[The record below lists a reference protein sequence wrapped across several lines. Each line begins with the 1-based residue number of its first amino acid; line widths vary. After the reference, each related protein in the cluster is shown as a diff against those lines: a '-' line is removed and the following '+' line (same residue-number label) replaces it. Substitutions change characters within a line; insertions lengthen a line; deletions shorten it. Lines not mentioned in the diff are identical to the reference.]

1 MHKIERLLQTLAP
14 KGVEFKTLEEVF
26 EIKNGY
32 TPSKNNP
39 EFWKNGTIPW
49 FRMEDIREN
58 GRILKDS
65 IQHITPKALK
75 GKKLFPKNSIII
87 STTATIGEHALLIVD
102 SLANQRFTFLSKKAN
117 CDLALDMKFFF
128 YQCFL
133 LGEWCK
139 KNTNVSG
146 FASVDMTAF
155 KKYKFPIPPLE
166 IQQEI
171 VKILDAFTE
180 LNTELNTEL
189 KARKKQYEYYQ
200 NMLLDFN
207 DINQNHKDAKMSVKT
222 YPKRLKTLLQTLVP
236 KGVEF
241 RKLGEVL
248 EYDQPNQYCVTSKE
262 FDKSY
267 PTPVLTAGKT
277 FILGYTNE
285 KDNIYQASKNA
296 PVIIFDDFT
305 TATQWVDFPFK
316 VKSSAMKILLP
327 KNPTINIRFIFFYMQ
342 TIPYNIGGEHARHWI
357 SRYSQIEVPIPPLEI
372 QQEIVKILDAFT
384 ELNTELNTELK
395 ARKKQYEYYQNM
407 LLDFNDI
414 NQNHKDA
421 KMSVK
426 TYPKR
431 LKTLLQTLAP
441 KGVEFKT
448 LEEVFEIKNGYT
460 PSKNNPEFWKN
471 GTIPWFR
478 MEDIRENG
486 RILKDSIQHITPKA
500 LKGKKLF
507 PKNSIIISTTATIGE
522 HALLIVDSLANQRFT
537 FLSKKANCDLA
548 LDMKFFFYQCF
559 LLGEWC
565 KKNTN
570 VSGFAS
576 VDMTAFK
583 KYKFPIPPLEIQ
595 QEIVKIL
602 DAFTELNTELNTELK
617 ARKKQYEYYR
627 EKLLTFKPLL
637 KQGIT

>member
-39 EFWKNGTIPW
+39 EFWEKGTIPW

-117 CDLALDMKFFF
+117 CDIDLDMKFFF

-189 KARKKQYEYYQ
+189 KARKKQYQYYQ

-207 DINQNHKDAKMSVKT
+207 DINQNHKDAKERLVQKP

-241 RKLGEVL
+241 RKLGEVCESTNKKTL
-248 EYDQPNQYCVTSKE
+248 KISEVSEVKNKGMYPVINSGRDLYGYYHDFNNDGENITIASRGEYAGFINYFNEKFFAGGLC
-262 FDKSY
+262 Y
-267 PTPVLTAGKT
+267 PYKVKD
-277 FILGYTNE
+277 TNE
-285 KDNIYQASKNA
+285 
-296 PVIIFDDFT
+296 
-305 TATQWVDFPFK
+305 
-316 VKSSAMKILLP
+316 LLTKFLYFYLKTNEIQIMENLVFRGSIP
-327 KNPTINIRFIFFYMQ
+327 ALNKADIENLTI
-342 TIPYNIGGEHARHWI
+342 
-357 SRYSQIEVPIPPLEI
+357 PIPPLEI
-372 QQEIVKILDAFT
+372 QQEIVKILDQFSILT
-384 ELNTELNTELK
+384 TD
-395 ARKKQYEYYQNM
+395 
-407 LLDFNDI
+407 LLAGI
-414 NQNHKDA
+414 PA
-421 KMSVK
+421 
-426 TYPKR
+426 
-431 LKTLLQTLAP
+431 
-441 KGVEFKT
+441 
-448 LEEVFEIKNGYT
+448 EI
-460 PSKNNPEFWKN
+460 E
-471 GTIPWFR
+471 
-478 MEDIRENG
+478 
-486 RILKDSIQHITPKA
+486 
-500 LKGKKLF
+500 
-507 PKNSIIISTTATIGE
+507 
-522 HALLIVDSLANQRFT
+522 
-537 FLSKKANCDLA
+537 
-548 LDMKFFFYQCF
+548 
-559 LLGEWC
+559 
-565 KKNTN
+565 
-570 VSGFAS
+570 
-576 VDMTAFK
+576 
-583 KYKFPIPPLEIQ
+583 
-595 QEIVKIL
+595 
-602 DAFTELNTELNTELK
+602 

-627 EKLLTFKPLL
+627 EKLLTFKPLQN
-637 KQGIT
+637 KA

>member
-139 KNTNVSG
+139 NNTNVSG

-189 KARKKQYEYYQ
+189 KARKKQYQYYQ

-207 DINQNHKDAKMSVKT
+207 GIHSNPKDAKMS
-222 YPKRLKTLLQTLVP
+222 
-236 KGVEF
+236 
-241 RKLGEVL
+241 
-248 EYDQPNQYCVTSKE
+248 
-262 FDKSY
+262 
-267 PTPVLTAGKT
+267 A
-277 FILGYTNE
+277 
-285 KDNIYQASKNA
+285 
-296 PVIIFDDFT
+296 
-305 TATQWVDFPFK
+305 
-316 VKSSAMKILLP
+316 
-327 KNPTINIRFIFFYMQ
+327 
-342 TIPYNIGGEHARHWI
+342 
-357 SRYSQIEVPIPPLEI
+357 
-372 QQEIVKILDAFT
+372 
-384 ELNTELNTELK
+384 
-395 ARKKQYEYYQNM
+395 
-407 LLDFNDI
+407 
-414 NQNHKDA
+414 
-421 KMSVK
+421 K

-441 KGVEFKT
+441 KGVEFRKLGEVCDFQKGKSITKKAVTLGKVPVISGGRQPAYYHNEANRSGETIAISSSGVYAGYVSYWDIPVFLADSFSVSPKQKT
-448 LEEVFEIKNGYT
+448 LMPKYLFHYLTTQQDAIHATKSTGGIPHVY
-460 PSKNNPEFWKN
+460 SKDLQNF
-471 GTIPWFR
+471 
-478 MEDIRENG
+478 
-486 RILKDSIQHITPKA
+486 
-500 LKGKKLF
+500 
-507 PKNSIIISTTATIGE
+507 
-522 HALLIVDSLANQRFT
+522 LI
-537 FLSKKANCDLA
+537 
-548 LDMKFFFYQCF
+548 
-559 LLGEWC
+559 
-565 KKNTN
+565 
-570 VSGFAS
+570 
-576 VDMTAFK
+576 
-583 KYKFPIPPLEIQ
+583 PIPPLEVQ

-602 DAFTELNTELNTELK
+602 DQFSALTTDLLAGIPAEIK

-627 EKLLTFKPLL
+627 EKLLTFKPLKSL
-637 KQGIT
+637 KP

>member
-39 EFWKNGTIPW
+39 EFWEKGTIPW

-117 CDLALDMKFFF
+117 CGIALDMKFFF

-207 DINQNHKDAKMSVKT
+207 DINQNHKDAKEKLAQKT
-222 YPKRLKTLLQTLVP
+222 YPKRLQTLLQTLAP

-241 RKLGEVL
+241 RKLGEVCEIIRGKRVTKKEIL
-248 EYDQPNQYCVTSKE
+248 DKGKYPVVSGGIGFMGYLNEYNREENTITIAQYGTAGFVNWQNQKFWANDVCFSVIPKE
-262 FDKSY
+262 TLINRY
-267 PTPVLTAGKT
+267 LYYVLTNMQNYLYS
-277 FILGYTNE
+277 ISNR
-285 KDNIYQASKNA
+285 
-296 PVIIFDDFT
+296 
-305 TATQWVDFPFK
+305 
-316 VKSSAMKILLP
+316 SA
-327 KNPTINIRFIFFYMQ
+327 
-342 TIPYNIGGEHARHWI
+342 IPYSISSNNIM
-357 SRYSQIEVPIPPLEI
+357 QITIPIPPLEI
-372 QQEIVKILDAFT
+372 QQEIVKILDQFSALT
-384 ELNTELNTELK
+384 TD
-395 ARKKQYEYYQNM
+395 
-407 LLDFNDI
+407 LLAGI
-414 NQNHKDA
+414 PA
-421 KMSVK
+421 
-426 TYPKR
+426 
-431 LKTLLQTLAP
+431 
-441 KGVEFKT
+441 
-448 LEEVFEIKNGYT
+448 EI
-460 PSKNNPEFWKN
+460 E
-471 GTIPWFR
+471 
-478 MEDIRENG
+478 
-486 RILKDSIQHITPKA
+486 
-500 LKGKKLF
+500 
-507 PKNSIIISTTATIGE
+507 
-522 HALLIVDSLANQRFT
+522 
-537 FLSKKANCDLA
+537 
-548 LDMKFFFYQCF
+548 
-559 LLGEWC
+559 
-565 KKNTN
+565 
-570 VSGFAS
+570 
-576 VDMTAFK
+576 
-583 KYKFPIPPLEIQ
+583 
-595 QEIVKIL
+595 
-602 DAFTELNTELNTELK
+602 

-627 EKLLTFKPLL
+627 EKLLAFKPLTPH
-637 KQGIT
+637 KEVKKC

>member
-39 EFWKNGTIPW
+39 EFWEKGTIPW

-117 CDLALDMKFFF
+117 CDSALDMKFFF

-139 KNTNVSG
+139 KNINVSG

-200 NMLLDFN
+200 NMLLDFKN
-207 DINQNHKDAKMSVKT
+207 MHLNHKDAKMSVKT
-222 YPKRLKTLLQTLVP
+222 YPKRLKSLLQTLAP

-241 RKLGEVL
+241 RKLGEVC
-248 EYDQPNQYCVTSKE
+248 DFQKGKSITKKAVT
-262 FDKSY
+262 F
-267 PTPVLTAGKT
+267 GKV
-277 FILGYTNE
+277 
-285 KDNIYQASKNA
+285 
-296 PVIIFDDFT
+296 PVISGGRQPAYYHNEANRSGETIAISSSGVYAGYVSYWDIPVFLADSFSVSPKQKTLMPKYLFHYLT
-305 TATQWVDFPFK
+305 TQQDAIHAT
-316 VKSSAMKILLP
+316 KS
-327 KNPTINIRFIFFYMQ
+327 TGG
-342 TIPYNIGGEHARHWI
+342 IPHV
-357 SRYSQIEVPIPPLEI
+357 YSKDLQNFLIPIPPLEI
-372 QQEIVKILDAFT
+372 QQEIVKILDQFSILT
-384 ELNTELNTELK
+384 TD
-395 ARKKQYEYYQNM
+395 
-407 LLDFNDI
+407 LLAGI
-414 NQNHKDA
+414 PA
-421 KMSVK
+421 
-426 TYPKR
+426 
-431 LKTLLQTLAP
+431 
-441 KGVEFKT
+441 
-448 LEEVFEIKNGYT
+448 EI
-460 PSKNNPEFWKN
+460 
-471 GTIPWFR
+471 
-478 MEDIRENG
+478 
-486 RILKDSIQHITPKA
+486 
-500 LKGKKLF
+500 
-507 PKNSIIISTTATIGE
+507 
-522 HALLIVDSLANQRFT
+522 
-537 FLSKKANCDLA
+537 
-548 LDMKFFFYQCF
+548 
-559 LLGEWC
+559 
-565 KKNTN
+565 
-570 VSGFAS
+570 
-576 VDMTAFK
+576 
-583 KYKFPIPPLEIQ
+583 
-595 QEIVKIL
+595 
-602 DAFTELNTELNTELK
+602 K

-627 EKLLTFKPLL
+627 EKLLTFKPL
-637 KQGIT
+637 KA

>member
-14 KGVEFKTLEEVF
+14 KGVEF
-26 EIKNGY
+26 
-32 TPSKNNP
+32 
-39 EFWKNGTIPW
+39 
-49 FRMEDIREN
+49 R
-58 GRILKDS
+58 
-65 IQHITPKALK
+65 
-75 GKKLFPKNSIII
+75 KLGD
-87 STTATIGEHALLIVD
+87 IGEFTRGNGLLKSDLQDKGRPVVHYGQIHTQYNLSIDKTISYVNDALFHKL
-102 SLANQRFTFLSKKAN
+102 KKAKPN
-117 CDLALDMKFFF
+117 DILIATTSENVKDVGKSIAWLGNEEIAFSGDMYSYSTNENPKFIIYYFQTWFFQKEKEKRITGTKVMRIHENDLK
-128 YQCFL
+128 QI
-133 LGEWCK
+133 
-139 KNTNVSG
+139 TI
-146 FASVDMTAF
+146 
-155 KKYKFPIPPLE
+155 PIPPLE

-200 NMLLDFN
+200 NMLLDFK
-207 DINQNHKDAKMSVKT
+207 DIHSNHKDAKIKT
-222 YPKRLKTLLQTLVP
+222 YPKRLQ
-236 KGVEF
+236 
-241 RKLGEVL
+241 
-248 EYDQPNQYCVTSKE
+248 
-262 FDKSY
+262 
-267 PTPVLTAGKT
+267 
-277 FILGYTNE
+277 
-285 KDNIYQASKNA
+285 
-296 PVIIFDDFT
+296 
-305 TATQWVDFPFK
+305 
-316 VKSSAMKILLP
+316 
-327 KNPTINIRFIFFYMQ
+327 
-342 TIPYNIGGEHARHWI
+342 
-357 SRYSQIEVPIPPLEI
+357 
-372 QQEIVKILDAFT
+372 
-384 ELNTELNTELK
+384 
-395 ARKKQYEYYQNM
+395 
-407 LLDFNDI
+407 
-414 NQNHKDA
+414 
-421 KMSVK
+421 
-426 TYPKR
+426 
-431 LKTLLQTLAP
+431 TLLQTLAP

-522 HALLIVDSLANQRFT
+522 HALLIVDSLANQQFT
-537 FLSKKANCDLA
+537 FLSKKANCNLA

-602 DAFTELNTELNTELK
+602 DQFSILTTDLLAGIPAEIK

-627 EKLLTFKPLL
+627 EKLLTFKPL
-637 KQGIT
+637 KA

>member
-102 SLANQRFTFLSKKAN
+102 SLANQQFTFLSKKAN
-117 CDLALDMKFFF
+117 CNLALDMKFFF

-139 KNTNVSG
+139 NNINVSG

-189 KARKKQYEYYQ
+189 KARKKQYQYYQ

-207 DINQNHKDAKMSVKT
+207 DINQNHKDAKE
-222 YPKRLKTLLQTLVP
+222 RLAQ
-236 KGVEF
+236 
-241 RKLGEVL
+241 
-248 EYDQPNQYCVTSKE
+248 
-262 FDKSY
+262 
-267 PTPVLTAGKT
+267 
-277 FILGYTNE
+277 
-285 KDNIYQASKNA
+285 
-296 PVIIFDDFT
+296 
-305 TATQWVDFPFK
+305 
-316 VKSSAMKILLP
+316 
-327 KNPTINIRFIFFYMQ
+327 
-342 TIPYNIGGEHARHWI
+342 
-357 SRYSQIEVPIPPLEI
+357 
-372 QQEIVKILDAFT
+372 
-384 ELNTELNTELK
+384 
-395 ARKKQYEYYQNM
+395 
-407 LLDFNDI
+407 
-414 NQNHKDA
+414 
-421 KMSVK
+421 K

-441 KGVEFKT
+441 KGVEFRKLGDIGEFTRGNGLLKSDLKDKGRPVVHYGQIHTQYNLSIDKT
-448 LEEVFEIKNGYT
+448 ISYVNDALFHKLKKAKPNDILIVTTSENVKDVGKSIAWLGNEEVAFSGEMYSYSTNE
-460 PSKNNPEFWKN
+460 NPKFIIYYFQTWFFQKEKEKKIT
-471 GTIPWFR
+471 GTKVMRIH
-478 MEDIRENG
+478 END
-486 RILKDSIQHITPKA
+486 LKKIT
-500 LKGKKLF
+500 
-507 PKNSIIISTTATIGE
+507 I
-522 HALLIVDSLANQRFT
+522 
-537 FLSKKANCDLA
+537 
-548 LDMKFFFYQCF
+548 
-559 LLGEWC
+559 
-565 KKNTN
+565 
-570 VSGFAS
+570 
-576 VDMTAFK
+576 
-583 KYKFPIPPLEIQ
+583 PIPPLEIQ

-602 DAFTELNTELNTELK
+602 DQFSLLTTDLLAGIPAEIK

-627 EKLLTFKPLL
+627 EKLLTFKPLNPN
-637 KQGIT
+637 KEVKKG

>member
-14 KGVEFKTLEEVF
+14 KGVGFKTLEEVF

-102 SLANQRFTFLSKKAN
+102 SLANQQFTFLSKKAN

-139 KNTNVSG
+139 NNTNVSG

-155 KKYKFPIPPLE
+155 KKYQFPIPPLE

-189 KARKKQYEYYQ
+189 KARKKQYQYYQ

-207 DINQNHKDAKMSVKT
+207 DINQNRKDAKE
-222 YPKRLKTLLQTLVP
+222 RLAQKP
-236 KGVEF
+236 
-241 RKLGEVL
+241 
-248 EYDQPNQYCVTSKE
+248 
-262 FDKSY
+262 
-267 PTPVLTAGKT
+267 
-277 FILGYTNE
+277 
-285 KDNIYQASKNA
+285 
-296 PVIIFDDFT
+296 
-305 TATQWVDFPFK
+305 
-316 VKSSAMKILLP
+316 
-327 KNPTINIRFIFFYMQ
+327 
-342 TIPYNIGGEHARHWI
+342 
-357 SRYSQIEVPIPPLEI
+357 
-372 QQEIVKILDAFT
+372 
-384 ELNTELNTELK
+384 
-395 ARKKQYEYYQNM
+395 
-407 LLDFNDI
+407 
-414 NQNHKDA
+414 
-421 KMSVK
+421 
-426 TYPKR
+426 YPKR

-441 KGVEFKT
+441 KGVEFRK
-448 LEEVFEIKNGYT
+448 LGEVCEI
-460 PSKNNPEFWKN
+460 
-471 GTIPWFR
+471 
-478 MEDIRENG
+478 IRGKRVTKKE
-486 RILKDSIQHITPKA
+486 ILD
-500 LKGKKLF
+500 KGKY
-507 PKNSIIISTTATIGE
+507 P
-522 HALLIVDSLANQRFT
+522 V
-537 FLSKKANCDLA
+537 
-548 LDMKFFFYQCF
+548 
-559 LLGEWC
+559 
-565 KKNTN
+565 
-570 VSGFAS
+570 VSGGIGFMGYLNEYNREENTITIAQYGTAGFVNWQNQKFWANDVCFS
-576 VDMTAFK
+576 VIPKETLINRYLYYVLTNMQNYLYSISNRSAIPYSISSNNIMQITI
-583 KYKFPIPPLEIQ
+583 PIPPLEIQ

-602 DAFTELNTELNTELK
+602 DQFSALTTDLLAGIPAEIK

-627 EKLLTFKPLL
+627 EKLLTFKPLTPH
-637 KQGIT
+637 KEVDKE

>member
-39 EFWKNGTIPW
+39 EFWEKGTIPW

-102 SLANQRFTFLSKKAN
+102 SLANQRFTFLSKKVN
-117 CDLALDMKFFF
+117 CGIALDMKFFF

-200 NMLLDFN
+200 NMLLDFK
-207 DINQNHKDAKMSVKT
+207 DIHLNHKDATMSAKT
-222 YPKRLKTLLQTLVP
+222 YPKRLKSLLQTLAP

-241 RKLGEVL
+241 RKLGEVC
-248 EYDQPNQYCVTSKE
+248 DFQKGKSITKKAVT
-262 FDKSY
+262 F
-267 PTPVLTAGKT
+267 GKV
-277 FILGYTNE
+277 
-285 KDNIYQASKNA
+285 
-296 PVIIFDDFT
+296 PVISGGRQPAYYHNEANRSGETIAISSSGVYAGYVSYWDIPVFLADSFSVSPKQKTLMPKYLFHYLT
-305 TATQWVDFPFK
+305 TQQDAIHAT
-316 VKSSAMKILLP
+316 
-327 KNPTINIRFIFFYMQ
+327 KNTGG
-342 TIPYNIGGEHARHWI
+342 IPHV
-357 SRYSQIEVPIPPLEI
+357 YSKDLQNFLIPIPPLEI
-372 QQEIVKILDAFT
+372 QQEIVKILDQFSALT
-384 ELNTELNTELK
+384 TD
-395 ARKKQYEYYQNM
+395 
-407 LLDFNDI
+407 LLAGI
-414 NQNHKDA
+414 PA
-421 KMSVK
+421 
-426 TYPKR
+426 
-431 LKTLLQTLAP
+431 
-441 KGVEFKT
+441 
-448 LEEVFEIKNGYT
+448 EI
-460 PSKNNPEFWKN
+460 E
-471 GTIPWFR
+471 
-478 MEDIRENG
+478 
-486 RILKDSIQHITPKA
+486 
-500 LKGKKLF
+500 
-507 PKNSIIISTTATIGE
+507 
-522 HALLIVDSLANQRFT
+522 
-537 FLSKKANCDLA
+537 
-548 LDMKFFFYQCF
+548 
-559 LLGEWC
+559 
-565 KKNTN
+565 
-570 VSGFAS
+570 
-576 VDMTAFK
+576 
-583 KYKFPIPPLEIQ
+583 
-595 QEIVKIL
+595 
-602 DAFTELNTELNTELK
+602 

-627 EKLLTFKPLL
+627 EKLLAFKPLTPH
-637 KQGIT
+637 KEVKKC

>member
-39 EFWKNGTIPW
+39 EFWEKGTIPW

-102 SLANQRFTFLSKKAN
+102 SLANQQFTFLSKKAN

-200 NMLLDFN
+200 NMLLDFKG
-207 DINQNHKDAKMSVKT
+207 INQNHKDAK
-222 YPKRLKTLLQTLVP
+222 
-236 KGVEF
+236 E
-241 RKLGEVL
+241 KLA
-248 EYDQPNQYCVTSKE
+248 Q
-262 FDKSY
+262 
-267 PTPVLTAGKT
+267 
-277 FILGYTNE
+277 
-285 KDNIYQASKNA
+285 
-296 PVIIFDDFT
+296 
-305 TATQWVDFPFK
+305 
-316 VKSSAMKILLP
+316 
-327 KNPTINIRFIFFYMQ
+327 
-342 TIPYNIGGEHARHWI
+342 
-357 SRYSQIEVPIPPLEI
+357 
-372 QQEIVKILDAFT
+372 
-384 ELNTELNTELK
+384 
-395 ARKKQYEYYQNM
+395 
-407 LLDFNDI
+407 
-414 NQNHKDA
+414 
-421 KMSVK
+421 K

-441 KGVEFKT
+441 KGVEFRKLGDIGEFTRGNGLLKSDLKDKGRPVVHYGQIHTQYNLSIDKT
-448 LEEVFEIKNGYT
+448 ISYVNDALFHKLKKAKPNDILIVTTSENVKDVGKSIAWLGNEEVAFSGEMYSYSTNE
-460 PSKNNPEFWKN
+460 NPKFIIYYFQTWFFQKEKEKKIT
-471 GTIPWFR
+471 GTKVMRIH
-478 MEDIRENG
+478 END
-486 RILKDSIQHITPKA
+486 LKKIT
-500 LKGKKLF
+500 
-507 PKNSIIISTTATIGE
+507 I
-522 HALLIVDSLANQRFT
+522 
-537 FLSKKANCDLA
+537 
-548 LDMKFFFYQCF
+548 
-559 LLGEWC
+559 
-565 KKNTN
+565 
-570 VSGFAS
+570 
-576 VDMTAFK
+576 
-583 KYKFPIPPLEIQ
+583 PIPPLEIQ

-602 DAFTELNTELNTELK
+602 DQFSLLTTDLLAGIPAEIK

-627 EKLLTFKPLL
+627 EKLLTFKPLTPN
-637 KQGIT
+637 KEVKKC

>member
-26 EIKNGY
+26 EIRNGY

-117 CDLALDMKFFF
+117 CNLALDMKFFF

-189 KARKKQYEYYQ
+189 KARKKQYKYYQ
-200 NMLLDFN
+200 NMLLDFK
-207 DINQNHKDAKMSVKT
+207 DINQNHKDAK
-222 YPKRLKTLLQTLVP
+222 
-236 KGVEF
+236 
-241 RKLGEVL
+241 
-248 EYDQPNQYCVTSKE
+248 
-262 FDKSY
+262 
-267 PTPVLTAGKT
+267 
-277 FILGYTNE
+277 I
-285 KDNIYQASKNA
+285 
-296 PVIIFDDFT
+296 
-305 TATQWVDFPFK
+305 
-316 VKSSAMKILLP
+316 
-327 KNPTINIRFIFFYMQ
+327 
-342 TIPYNIGGEHARHWI
+342 
-357 SRYSQIEVPIPPLEI
+357 
-372 QQEIVKILDAFT
+372 
-384 ELNTELNTELK
+384 
-395 ARKKQYEYYQNM
+395 
-407 LLDFNDI
+407 
-414 NQNHKDA
+414 
-421 KMSVK
+421 K

-441 KGVEFKT
+441 KGVEFRKLGDIGEFTRGNGLLKSDLKDKGRPVVHYGQIHTQYNLSIDKT
-448 LEEVFEIKNGYT
+448 ISYVNDALFHKLKKAKPNDILIVTTSENVKDVGKSIAWLGNEEVAFSGEMYSYSTNE
-460 PSKNNPEFWKN
+460 NPKFIIYYFQTWFFQKEKEKKIT
-471 GTIPWFR
+471 GTKVMRIH
-478 MEDIRENG
+478 END
-486 RILKDSIQHITPKA
+486 LKKIT
-500 LKGKKLF
+500 
-507 PKNSIIISTTATIGE
+507 I
-522 HALLIVDSLANQRFT
+522 
-537 FLSKKANCDLA
+537 
-548 LDMKFFFYQCF
+548 
-559 LLGEWC
+559 
-565 KKNTN
+565 
-570 VSGFAS
+570 
-576 VDMTAFK
+576 
-583 KYKFPIPPLEIQ
+583 PIPPLEIQ

-602 DAFTELNTELNTELK
+602 DQFSILTTDLLAGIPAEIK

-627 EKLLTFKPLL
+627 EKLLTFKPLQN
-637 KQGIT
+637 KE

>member
-1 MHKIERLLQTLAP
+1 MHKIETLLQTLAP
-14 KGVEFKTLEEVF
+14 NGVEFKTLEEVF

-117 CDLALDMKFFF
+117 CDIALDMKFFF

-139 KNTNVSG
+139 NNINVSG

-155 KKYKFPIPPLE
+155 KKL
-166 IQQEI
+166 
-171 VKILDAFTE
+171 
-180 LNTELNTEL
+180 
-189 KARKKQYEYYQ
+189 
-200 NMLLDFN
+200 
-207 DINQNHKDAKMSVKT
+207 
-222 YPKRLKTLLQTLVP
+222 
-236 KGVEF
+236 
-241 RKLGEVL
+241 
-248 EYDQPNQYCVTSKE
+248 
-262 FDKSY
+262 
-267 PTPVLTAGKT
+267 
-277 FILGYTNE
+277 
-285 KDNIYQASKNA
+285 
-296 PVIIFDDFT
+296 
-305 TATQWVDFPFK
+305 
-316 VKSSAMKILLP
+316 
-327 KNPTINIRFIFFYMQ
+327 
-342 TIPYNIGGEHARHWI
+342 
-357 SRYSQIEVPIPPLEI
+357 EVPIPPLEI

-395 ARKKQYEYYQNM
+395 ARKKQYQYYQNM

-421 KMSVK
+421 KEKLTQK

-441 KGVEFKT
+441 KGVEFRK
-448 LEEVFEIKNGYT
+448 LGEVCDFQNG
-460 PSKNNPEFWKN
+460 K
-471 GTIPWFR
+471 
-478 MEDIRENG
+478 
-486 RILKDSIQHITPKA
+486 SIT
-500 LKGKKLF
+500 
-507 PKNSIIISTTATIGE
+507 
-522 HALLIVDSLANQRFT
+522 
-537 FLSKKANCDLA
+537 KKAVTFGKVPVISGGRQPAYYHNEANRSGETIAISSSGVYAGYVSYWDIPVFLADSFSVSPKQKILMPKYLFYYLTTQQDAIHATKSAGGIPHVYSKDL
-548 LDMKFFFYQCF
+548 QNF
-559 LLGEWC
+559 LI
-565 KKNTN
+565 
-570 VSGFAS
+570 
-576 VDMTAFK
+576 
-583 KYKFPIPPLEIQ
+583 PIPPLEIQ

-602 DAFTELNTELNTELK
+602 DQFSLLTTDLLAGIPAEIK

-627 EKLLTFKPLL
+627 EKLLTFKPLTPH
-637 KQGIT
+637 KEVKK

>member
-14 KGVEFKTLEEVF
+14 KGVEFRKLGEVCESTNKKTLKVSEVS
-26 EIKNGY
+26 EVKNKGMYPVINSGRDLYGY
-32 TPSKNNP
+32 YHDFNNDG
-39 EFWKNGTIPW
+39 ENITIAS
-49 FRMEDIREN
+49 R
-58 GRILKDS
+58 
-65 IQHITPKALK
+65 
-75 GKKLFPKNSIII
+75 
-87 STTATIGEHALLIVD
+87 GEYAGFI
-102 SLANQRFTFLSKKAN
+102 NYFN
-117 CDLALDMKFFF
+117 EKFFAGGLCYPYKVKDINELLTKFLYF
-128 YQCFL
+128 YLKTNEIQIMENLVFRGSIPALNKADIENFL
-133 LGEWCK
+133 I
-139 KNTNVSG
+139 
-146 FASVDMTAF
+146 
-155 KKYKFPIPPLE
+155 PIPPLE

-200 NMLLDFN
+200 NMLLDFK
-207 DINQNHKDAKMSVKT
+207 DIHLNHKDAKMS
-222 YPKRLKTLLQTLVP
+222 
-236 KGVEF
+236 
-241 RKLGEVL
+241 
-248 EYDQPNQYCVTSKE
+248 
-262 FDKSY
+262 
-267 PTPVLTAGKT
+267 A
-277 FILGYTNE
+277 
-285 KDNIYQASKNA
+285 
-296 PVIIFDDFT
+296 
-305 TATQWVDFPFK
+305 
-316 VKSSAMKILLP
+316 
-327 KNPTINIRFIFFYMQ
+327 
-342 TIPYNIGGEHARHWI
+342 
-357 SRYSQIEVPIPPLEI
+357 
-372 QQEIVKILDAFT
+372 
-384 ELNTELNTELK
+384 
-395 ARKKQYEYYQNM
+395 
-407 LLDFNDI
+407 
-414 NQNHKDA
+414 
-421 KMSVK
+421 K

-522 HALLIVDSLANQRFT
+522 HALLIVDSLANQQFT
-537 FLSKKANCDLA
+537 FLSKKANCNLA

-602 DAFTELNTELNTELK
+602 DQFSILTTDLLAGIPAEIK

-627 EKLLTFKPLL
+627 EKLLTFKPL
-637 KQGIT
+637 KA

>member
-1 MHKIERLLQTLAP
+1 MNKIERLLHTLAP
-14 KGVEFKTLEEVF
+14 KGV
-26 EIKNGY
+26 G
-32 TPSKNNP
+32 
-39 EFWKNGTIPW
+39 
-49 FRMEDIREN
+49 
-58 GRILKDS
+58 
-65 IQHITPKALK
+65 
-75 GKKLFPKNSIII
+75 
-87 STTATIGEHALLIVD
+87 
-102 SLANQRFTFLSKKAN
+102 
-117 CDLALDMKFFF
+117 
-128 YQCFL
+128 
-133 LGEWCK
+133 
-139 KNTNVSG
+139 
-146 FASVDMTAF
+146 
-155 KKYKFPIPPLE
+155 
-166 IQQEI
+166 
-171 VKILDAFTE
+171 
-180 LNTELNTEL
+180 
-189 KARKKQYEYYQ
+189 
-200 NMLLDFN
+200 
-207 DINQNHKDAKMSVKT
+207 
-222 YPKRLKTLLQTLVP
+222 
-236 KGVEF
+236 F

-248 EYDQPNQYCVTSKE
+248 EYDQPNKYCVTSKE

-342 TIPYNIGGEHARHWI
+342 TIPYNISGEHTRQWI
-357 SRYSQIEVPIPPLEI
+357 SRYSQLEVPIPPLEI

-395 ARKKQYEYYQNM
+395 ARKKQYQYYQNM
-407 LLDFNDI
+407 LLDFNNI
-414 NQNHKDA
+414 NSNHQDA
-421 KMSVK
+421 KERLTQK

-460 PSKNNPEFWKN
+460 PSKNNPEFWEK

-500 LKGKKLF
+500 LKNKKLF

-522 HALLIVDSLANQRFT
+522 HALLIVDSLANQQFT

-576 VDMTAFK
+576 VDMAAFK

-595 QEIVKIL
+595 QEIVTIL
-602 DAFTELNTELNTELK
+602 DQFSILTTDLLAGIPAEIE

-627 EKLLTFKPLL
+627 EKLLTFKPLTPH
-637 KQGIT
+637 KEVKKC